1 MMEAIAT
8 QSNYSGDTKP
18 DRLYIFCMSL
28 FAAKRIKDALAVIR
42 TFNSTMHCRLPTNR
56 PTLTTL
62 SVSAIPNNGS
72 NVPSA

>member
-42 TFNSTMHCRLPTNR
+42 TFNSTMHCRLN
-56 PTLTTL
+56 L
-62 SVSAIPNNGS
+62 
-72 NVPSA
+72 